1 MCHRGRPQGSLLVQE
16 IINMA
21 ITVTAIMLQCLEKE
35 SQSVAVYPGL
45 PTTMKRISCRPPQLA
60 LDVGCASFH
69 N

>member
-35 SQSVAVYPGL
+35 SESVAVYPGL
-45 PTTMKRISCRPPQLA
+45 PQLQ
-60 LDVGCASFH
+60 
-69 N
+69 